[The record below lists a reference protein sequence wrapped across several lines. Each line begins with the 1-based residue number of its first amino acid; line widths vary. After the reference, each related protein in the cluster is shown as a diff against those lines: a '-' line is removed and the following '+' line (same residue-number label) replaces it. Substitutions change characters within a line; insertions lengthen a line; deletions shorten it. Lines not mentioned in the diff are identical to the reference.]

1 MSSQA
6 HNALWGYTKD
16 PTQTTIIYFDGAL
29 TEDELEEKR
38 KQDKRRNARDTRD
51 AMEPDTRRY
60 CEQLVKVLKEY
71 GPLKAQTAREMAG
84 IPAGKITPLKTSLA
98 TSYPQVWEDEGYMG
112 IVE

>member
-71 GPLKAQTAREMAG
+71 GPLKAQTARGMAG
-84 IPAGKITPLKTSLA
+84 IPAGKITSLKTSLA